1 VVESIERKRQ
11 PYTNLEAIY
20 FISPTADSVDRL
32 IADFQ
37 QRPLYA
43 AANVFFTAAL
53 SDKLFQKLKRN
64 NVSKHI
70 KSLQE
75 LYVDFMAFESR
86 VFNFD
91 IPQSFHTFYSPSTTS
106 EVTYEVENV
115 AKKLVSLLATLGDDP
130 IIRYYDPNG
139 DRRTMAA
146 RVAFQLENELESLRE
161 MDSNFP
167 PQSNYE
173 RTTLLVVDRTID
185 TSGPL
190 IHEFTY
196 QAMVNDLVGL
206 ENGSKYIQN
215 GAGGEKTVLLNE
227 KDTFWNKYRHTHIAE
242 VSEEVSKQFNQFVSE
257 NKAASSV
264 AKGRQGGASLKELK
278 DTIQALPQYH
288 ELKDKF
294 AVHIDLCQKCNN
306 IFSKNNISSI
316 AEIEQNL
323 ITGVTA
329 EGTIPKNIIMNM
341 VPLLDNPDVDTYD
354 KLRLLI
360 LYIICHDGVPQDDL
374 RKLVEHA
381 RMMDP
386 ELDIISNFKYLG
398 VNLKNSQLKEL
409 KPKRGYDSMWEK
421 EKVKRKLSKND
432 EDESYELSRYVSTLK
447 YVIEDNLHNVLNT
460 RIFPATKEPAS
471 RRNVETE
478 QTAVKGTS
486 LRSTKPSWAK
496 KSADRDKQ
504 KDAAS
509 SSLTEKEDLRKYG
522 PRTIVFV
529 VGGLDY
535 SEMRSVYELCNEY
548 NRDIIIGSTH
558 IITPVSY
565 MNSIQ
570 SLKRGN
576 NLLVSTSS
584 SSLNSSGYL
593 ERKPRN
599 ASLNSVHQQS
609 PRMSP
614 RNSPP
619 MRGSPGMRGSP
630 PMRPMRNG
638 SSSMGSPSM
647 RPGSGNRSPQQRP
660 SPTQQRRMQA
670 NSPPSRPMEPI
681 GSSHQRSFHSSH
693 SSSNLMEQ
701 QQQPQR
707 APPSQQ
713 LKRVDKPEKKKKFGL
728 FKK

>member
-1 VVESIERKRQ
+1 
-11 PYTNLEAIY
+11 
-20 FISPTADSVDRL
+20 
-32 IADFQ
+32 
-37 QRPLYA
+37 
-43 AANVFFTAAL
+43 
-53 SDKLFQKLKRN
+53 
-64 NVSKHI
+64 
-70 KSLQE
+70 
-75 LYVDFMAFESR
+75 MAFESR

-91 IPQSFHTFYSPSTTS
+91 IPRSFHTFYSPSKTHEITF
-106 EVTYEVENV
+106 EVENV
-115 AKKLVSLLATLGDDP
+115 ARKLVSLLATLGDYP

-139 DRRTMAA
+139 DRRTIAA
-146 RVAFQLENELESLRE
+146 RVAFQLENELENLRN
-161 MDSNFP
+161 MDPSFP
-167 PQSNYE
+167 PKSNYE
-173 RTTLLVVDRTID
+173 RTTLIVVDRTID

-215 GAGGEKTVLLNE
+215 GVAGEKVVLLDE

-242 VSEEVSKQFNQFVSE
+242 VSEEVSKQFNQFISE

-306 IFSKNNISSI
+306 IFSKNNISAI

-329 EGTIPKNIIMNM
+329 EGSVPKNIIMNM
-341 VPLLDNPDVDTYD
+341 VPLLDNPDVDNYD

-360 LYIICHDGVPQDDL
+360 LYIICYNGVPQDDL
-374 RKLVEHA
+374 KKLVEHA
-381 RMMDP
+381 HIMNP

-398 VNLKNSQLKEL
+398 VNLKSSTLKDL

-421 EKVKRKLSKND
+421 EKVKRKLNKND
-432 EDESYELSRYVSTLK
+432 EEESYELSRYVSTLK
-447 YVIEDNLHNVLNT
+447 YVIEDNIHNILNT
-460 RIFPATKEPAS
+460 SVFPATKEPTSS
-471 RRNVETE
+471 RRKMEAE
-478 QTAVKGTS
+478 QSSVKGTS

-504 KDAAS
+504 KDIAS
-509 SSLTEKEDLRKYG
+509 PSLNEKEDLRKYG

-535 SEMRSVYELCNEY
+535 SEMRSVYELCNQY

-570 SLKRGN
+570 SLKTGN
-576 NLLVSTSS
+576 NLLTSSSSTS
-584 SSLNSSGYL
+584 SSLNSLGSNSYV

-599 ASLNSVHQQS
+599 ASLGSVNS
-609 PRMSP
+609 PRSSP

-619 MRGSPGMRGSP
+619 PMRGSP
-630 PMRPMRNG
+630 PMRGGGSPPMRGGGSPPMRDNPRSRNG
-638 SSSMGSPSM
+638 SLGSQNL
-647 RPGSGNRSPQQRP
+647 RLGARSPQQRP
-660 SPTQQRRMQA
+660 SPTQQRRMQS
-670 NSPPSRPMEPI
+670 NTPPSRPMEPI
-681 GSSHQRSFHSSH
+681 GSGSSNQRPFHSS
-693 SSSNLMEQ
+693 SSNNNLMEHR
-701 QQQPQR
+701 QPQR
-707 APPSQQ
+707 APSQQ

-728 FKK
+728 FKKN